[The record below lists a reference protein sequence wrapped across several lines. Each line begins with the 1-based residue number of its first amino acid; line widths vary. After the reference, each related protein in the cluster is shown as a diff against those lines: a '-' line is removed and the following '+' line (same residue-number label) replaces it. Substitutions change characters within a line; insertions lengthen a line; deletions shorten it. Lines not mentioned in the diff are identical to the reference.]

1 MRTNVLSIL
10 LAGISEPALAAEGGL
25 PKIPTDML
33 GPYPILQFFAALI
46 VFACFAFGGLVYI
59 KGKAATDISA
69 PKSNEAAVQLFFE
82 GPLKAIFDYLQAIRA
97 TQEVN
102 AATLSNAGA
111 GIKDMVAGLLSGH
124 RQQITKEIDDAK
136 AEVKEEIHRMHKEN
150 SDALKDINDLLVRLD
165 ERDKQRRQR

>member
-10 LAGISEPALAAEGGL
+10 LVGMGDPVLASDGI
-25 PKIPTDML
+25 PKIPTDMF

-46 VFACFAFGGLVYI
+46 VFVCFAIGGLVYL
-59 KGKAATDISA
+59 KGKAAGDLSA

-97 TQEVN
+97 TQEAN
-102 AATLSNAGA
+102 SATLSNTSA
-111 GIKDMVAGLLSGH
+111 GIRDMFAGLLSGH
-124 RQQITKEIDDAK
+124 RQQLTKEIYDAK
-136 AEVKEEIHRMHKEN
+136 AEVKEEIQRMHDEN
-150 SDALKDINDLLVRLD
+150 KSALKDINDLLVRMD